1 MTIHITPE
9 PEFSYVSFE
18 SNVAAASYSDLIT
31 RVVDTFKPGKFI
43 VTVFANKTS
52 PAFGASRELEHISN
66 IGQFKR
72 RDIQYCRFDAYDL
85 TYAHYIKYPSWGLK
99 IKPCVGANNTLSFPS
114 APVSTT
120 KSTQIST
127 TTFSDDSNKLSQ
139 IPLMKF
145 LIKLLHFFS
154 LSAPFSDE
162 NQRGE
167 SQPQQPQQH
176 SAHGNGKGDINS
188 KMHVLP
194 PFAYTTAMIFFIQL
208 VSVIFVLN
216 IEEFSSPL
224 VMFSYWRNK
233 ISWDWLTLLL
243 TI

>member
-9 PEFSYVSFE
+9 PDFSYVSFE
-18 SNVAAASYSDLIT
+18 SNIAASSYNDLIA

-85 TYAHYIKYPSWGLK
+85 TYAHYVKYPSWGLK
-99 IKPCVGANNTLSFPS
+99 IKPCVGANSTLSPS
-114 APVSTT
+114 SSPTRVITS
-120 KSTQIST
+120 KSIPS
-127 TTFSDDSNKLSQ
+127 SCHDGSNKLSQ
-139 IPLMKF
+139 VPLMKF
-145 LIKLLHFFS
+145 LIKLLHFFT
-154 LSAPFSDE
+154 LSGPISDDGHKGIQQQ
-162 NQRGE
+162 QRTK
-167 SQPQQPQQH
+167 
-176 SAHGNGKGDINS
+176 ANGNNNNKDVDIKLFN
-188 KMHVLP
+188 VLP

-224 VMFSYWRNK
+224 IMFSYWRNK
-233 ISWDWLTLLL
+233 ISWNWLTMLLK
-243 TI
+243 I

>member
-18 SNVAAASYSDLIT
+18 SNIAASSYSDLIA

-43 VTVFANKTS
+43 VTVFANKSS
-52 PAFGASRELEHISN
+52 PAFGASRELENIN
-66 IGQFKR
+66 KIGQFNR
-72 RDIQYCRFDAYDL
+72 HDIQYCRFDAYDL
-85 TYAHYIKYPSWGLK
+85 TYAHYVKYPSWGLK
-99 IKPCVGANNTLSFPS
+99 FKPCVGANNTISPPS
-114 APVSTT
+114 PSHYLPTKPKPVSTT
-120 KSTQIST
+120 
-127 TTFSDDSNKLSQ
+127 FDDSVKLSQ

-145 LIKLLHFFS
+145 LIKLLHFFT
-154 LSAPFSDE
+154 LSTPFPE
-162 NQRGE
+162 EGQKGNK
-167 SQPQQPQQH
+167 QQTT
-176 SAHGNGKGDINS
+176 AHGNNKNDVDIKLFN
-188 KMHVLP
+188 VLP

-233 ISWDWLTLLL
+233 ISWNWLTMLLK
-243 TI
+243 I

>member
-18 SNVAAASYSDLIT
+18 SNIAASSYSDLIT
-31 RVVDTFKPGKFI
+31 RVIETFKPGKFI

-72 RDIQYCRFDAYDL
+72 RDVQYCRFDTYDL
-85 TYAHYIKYPSWGLK
+85 TYAHYVKYPSWGLK
-99 IKPCVGANNTLSFPS
+99 RMPCVGANNTLFTPPPS
-114 APVSTT
+114 SSPISISPLTT
-120 KSTQIST
+120 NFFKNDNDDDESKKITQIP
-127 TTFSDDSNKLSQ
+127 FV
-139 IPLMKF
+139 KF
-145 LIKLLHFFS
+145 LIKLLHFFT
-154 LSAPFSDE
+154 FSSSSPHPNDE
-162 NQRGE
+162 NEKGTFGRRE
-167 SQPQQPQQH
+167 HHQQH
-176 SAHGNGKGDINS
+176 QHEDT
-188 KMHVLP
+188 VLP

-208 VSVIFVLN
+208 ISVIFVLN

-233 ISWDWLTLLL
+233 ISWNWLTLL